1 MRCVYQKKEN
11 VFGPGALWACGGEY
25 RGPRLLSGEICPETY
40 RARLPPAVLSTSGY
54 GTSAPFRRGEAAE
67 DRCHCPRPIENGR
80 SEAERAHGMTAST
93 NERKRRRA
101 ATERRRYVKKRLAH
115 LRNVHPELPNDV
127 LDRVALRQVS
137 VSVRRAGAGQSS
149 LAAFRLAESSSGLI
163 SKEISPEEL

>member
-1 MRCVYQKKEN
+1 MRRVYQKKECAWPRRA
-11 VFGPGALWACGGEY
+11 VGLW
-25 RGPRLLSGEICPETY
+25 RRIPRSAFAVWRDLPRDLP
-40 RARLPPAVLSTSGY
+40 RAPLPAVLSTSGY
-54 GTSAPFRRGEAAE
+54 GTSAPFPAGGGAAE

-149 LAAFRLAESSSGLI
+149 LAAFRLAESSSGLM